1 MLLPP
6 DAVSHL
12 HVDPPVDRRRLGGW
26 DDAQDSTSRRENH
39 HQAKPRNTT
48 R

>member
-1 MLLPP
+1 MLTPR
-6 DAVSHL
+6 DAASHL
-12 HVDPPVDRRRLGGW
+12 HLDLPVDRRRLDGW

-39 HQAKPRNTT
+39 HQAKPRKTT